1 MDFAVLVTDN
11 YRVPHD
17 GDRFVVT
24 GFASLEGAIEYA
36 RRRTR
41 ASVEEM
47 RPTARTADDLRAEF
61 LLFGESSAVVVG
73 DDRVYSGRDEL
84 DYFVTH
90 PASEYERDWLSLEPA
105 H

>member
-1 MDFAVLVTDN
+1 MRCDSV
-11 YRVPHD
+11 
-17 GDRFVVT
+17 VVT
-24 GFASLEGAIEYA
+24 GCASLESAIEYA
-36 RRRTR
+36 RRRTW

-47 RPTARTADDLRAEF
+47 RPSASSADELRAEF
-61 LLFGESSAVVVG
+61 LLFGVSSAVVVG

-90 PASEYERDWLSLEPA
+90 PASEYERDWLSLEPE